1 MNTFEIVA
9 ENRDVKG
16 KGASRRLRRDGKVP
30 AILYG
35 AGSEPVAIQLE
46 HYEIQQQTENEAF
59 YSTIL
64 TLKLNGTA
72 EKVVIKDLQRHAYKP
87 TIMHMDFQRVDEAEE
102 ITMRVPIH
110 FINEEHCVGVKSG
123 GGLISHMLTEL
134 EIPCLPKDLPEYIEV
149 DVRALELGE
158 AVHLSDLVMPEG
170 AAITAL
176 QHGGDGSRPVVSVQM
191 PKLVIEDLEE
201 EAEEAED
208 LEGVELA
215 EGEEAPAEI
224 SDEAA
229 SDKSKED
236 E

>member
-1 MNTFEIVA
+1 MNTIEIVA
-9 ENRDVKG
+9 ETRDVKG

-35 AGSEPVAIQLE
+35 AGSEPVAIQLA
-46 HYEIQQQTENEAF
+46 HYEMLRKTENEAF

-64 TLKLNGTA
+64 TLKLNGTT
-72 EKVVIKDLQRHAYKP
+72 EKVVIKDLQRHAYKS
-87 TIMHMDFQRVDEAEE
+87 TIMHLDFQRVDEAAV

-110 FINEEHCVGVKSG
+110 FINEDHCVGVRSSG
-123 GGLISHMLTEL
+123 GILSHMLTEL
-134 EIPCLPKDLPEYIEV
+134 EITCLPKDLPGYIEV
-149 DVRALELGE
+149 DVRTLDLGD
-158 AVHLSDLVMPEG
+158 AIHLSDLVMPEG

-191 PKLVIEDLEE
+191 PKLVVEDLEE
-201 EAEEAED
+201 EAAEAED

-215 EGEEAPAEI
+215 EGEEAPAEER
-224 SDEAA
+224 DEAA
-229 SDKSKED
+229 SDTPKED

>member
-1 MNTFEIVA
+1 MNNFEIVA
-9 ENRDVKG
+9 ETRDVKG

-35 AGSEPVAIQLE
+35 AGSEPVAIQIAHQEML
-46 HYEIQQQTENEAF
+46 QQTGNEAF

-72 EKVVIKDLQRHAYKP
+72 EKVVIKDLQRHAYKA
-87 TIMHMDFQRVDEAEE
+87 TIMHMDFQRVDEAAV

-110 FINEEHCVGVKSG
+110 FINEEHCVGVRTG
-123 GGLISHMLTEL
+123 GGIISHVLTEL
-134 EIPCLPKDLPEYIEV
+134 EITCLPKDLPEYIEV
-149 DVRALELGE
+149 DVQALELGE
-158 AVHLSDLVMPEG
+158 AIHVSDLVMPEG

-176 QHGGDGSRPVVSVQM
+176 QHGGDGSGPVVSVQM

-201 EAEEAED
+201 EAAEAED

-215 EGEEAPAEI
+215 EGEEAPAED

-229 SDKSKED
+229 RDKTKED
-236 E
+236 K